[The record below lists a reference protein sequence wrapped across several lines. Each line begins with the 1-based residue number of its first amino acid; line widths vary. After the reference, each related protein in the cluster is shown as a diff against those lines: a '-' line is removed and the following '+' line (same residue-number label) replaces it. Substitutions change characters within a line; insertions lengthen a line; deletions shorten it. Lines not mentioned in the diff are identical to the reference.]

1 LDTVTVSQGTYGST
15 PGRFRIS
22 EYVRWG
28 DVDMAG
34 IICYGA
40 YVRFF
45 EIAETELFR
54 AIGLPYS
61 QLFDRF
67 DFWLPRA
74 QLHFEFR
81 QPALLDERLDVDV
94 WAGRIGNSSLR
105 LNFEVRKTT
114 LERELTAEG
123 YAVLVAVA
131 RHDLRPIPLPPEVV
145 AALAPYRGG

>member
-1 LDTVTVSQGTYGST
+1 VSNLTNPTAPPPLAGQ
-15 PGRFRIS
+15 RFRIG

-28 DVDMAG
+28 DIDLAG

-67 DFWLPRA
+67 DFWLPRVE
-74 QLHFEFR
+74 LHFEFR
-81 QPALLDERLDVDV
+81 HPALLDDKLEIEMWVARL
-94 WAGRIGNSSLR
+94 GRSSLR
-105 LNFEVRKTT
+105 LEFAVRKDAGD
-114 LERELTAEG
+114 REITAQG
-123 YAVLVAVA
+123 HAVLVAVA
-131 RHDLRPIPLPPEVV
+131 RQGFKSIPLPQELV
-145 AALAPYRGG
+145 AALTPYRAA